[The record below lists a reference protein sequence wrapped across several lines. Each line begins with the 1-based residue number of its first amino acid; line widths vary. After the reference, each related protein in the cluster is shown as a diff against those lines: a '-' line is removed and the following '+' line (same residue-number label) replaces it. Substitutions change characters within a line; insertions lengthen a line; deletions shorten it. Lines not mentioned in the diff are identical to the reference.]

1 MGKYSLYRVDFMIPR
16 QGYIYSLSLE
26 IITSGPREA
35 IAKARQLVFSETGV
49 HACRCKAKLVSL

>member
-16 QGYIYSLSLE
+16 QGYIYSRSLE

-35 IAKARQLVFSETGV
+35 IAEVRKIVFRETGE
-49 HACRCKAKLVSL
+49 HASRCKAKLVSL